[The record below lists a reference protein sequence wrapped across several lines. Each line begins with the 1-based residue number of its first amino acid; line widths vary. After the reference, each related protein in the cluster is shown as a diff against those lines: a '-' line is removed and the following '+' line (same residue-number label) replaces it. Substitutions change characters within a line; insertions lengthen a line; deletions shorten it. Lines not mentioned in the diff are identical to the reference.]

1 MKALSQHHLAG
12 DRDGAFFIL
21 IGIAMSELTILPENW
36 ETIREYEKRAKEQ
49 FETDKLGLNLDR
61 FFLSGVEQISVPLY
75 YRKRKKDGSHTQKSF
90 KIDTVA
96 KFCPFTGKPLYKEV
110 TQSTEIS

>member
-1 MKALSQHHLAG
+1 
-12 DRDGAFFIL
+12 
-21 IGIAMSELTILPENW
+21 MSELTVIPENW

-49 FETDKLGLNLDR
+49 FDTDELGFNLGR

-75 YRKRKKDGSHTQKSF
+75 YRKRKKDGSYTQKHF

-110 TQSTEIS
+110 SESSKNS